1 VKITVLPASLDD
13 ETTLRNLFQFY
24 EYEFSRFMGWLTTSA
39 GKFYEVDLDGCWT
52 APNRH
57 PFLIR
62 MNGDLAGFA
71 IIDIQAS
78 SAITGEAN
86 VIEMREFFILAAL
99 QGQGIGAYAAT
110 YLFDQF
116 PGKWEVF
123 ELLKNVEAQPFWRK
137 VIGRYTNNQY
147 HEAVYEAHA
156 GIVQSFD
163 NSG

>member
-1 VKITVLPASLDD
+1 MKITVPPASLDD

-24 EYEFSRFMGWLTTSA
+24 EYEFSRFMGWLTTPA

-52 APNRH
+52 DPKRH

-62 MNGDLAGFA
+62 VNGDLAGFA
-71 IIDIQAS
+71 IIDLQER
-78 SAITGEAN
+78 SAVTGESN
-86 VIEMREFFILAAL
+86 VIEMREFFIMAAL
-99 QGQGIGAYAAT
+99 RGQGIGKYAAT

-123 ELLKNVEAQPFWRK
+123 ELTRNVDAPLFWRK
-137 VIGRYTNNQY
+137 VIGRYTNNHY
-147 HEAVYEAHA
+147 HESVYEEHD

-163 NSG
+163 NSA

>member
-1 VKITVLPASLDD
+1 VKIAVLPAALDD

-39 GKFYEVDLDGCWT
+39 GKFYEIDLDGCWT
-52 APNRH
+52 DPNRH

-62 MNGDLAGFA
+62 VDGNPAGFA
-71 IIDIQAS
+71 IIDMQAT

-99 QGQGIGAYAAT
+99 QGQGIGAYAAA

-123 ELLKNVEAQPFWRK
+123 ELLKNVDAQPFWRK

-147 HEAVYEAHA
+147 HEAVYEAHD

-163 NSG
+163 NSR